1 MAPSCYLSA
10 KSPSRFHDVCPHC
23 GYSRSP
29 TGGGVFCVSADV
41 TLVVTPCLVAPGRD
55 ELTDH
60 LLGLLFTSTFS
71 GFTKAALVSAH
82 SCSPLSVP
90 HHTAGLY
97 FVYPSVSCCT
107 LGFPSA
113 VGDTVIWCTV
123 LVWTCVSISLGLRRQ
138 GWQLRFWCF
147 EELQIVLHGKA
158 EAAASLLRVG
168 RVLTLPCLFLG
179 RFLTIHGLCCL

>member
-82 SCSPLSVP
+82 SCSPLSAAPSHGRFILCLSIRQLLHTWVSVGCWGYCDMVYSSCVDMRF
-90 HHTAGLY
+90 HFSRFATAG
-97 FVYPSVSCCT
+97 VAAP
-107 LGFPSA
+107 
-113 VGDTVIWCTV
+113 V
-123 LVWTCVSISLGLRRQ
+123 LV
-138 GWQLRFWCF
+138 F
-147 EELQIVLHGKA
+147 
-158 EAAASLLRVG
+158 
-168 RVLTLPCLFLG
+168 
-179 RFLTIHGLCCL
+179 